1 MAHSSKIG
9 IVNSNSFAKYPNEL
23 NGKPFRNWNG
33 PCTRTERTWIAVA
46 GVFVQIRSNVVVLDC
61 VISVLAAARLQVATG
76 ISSRNLRLSFLTI
89 NVVWLTTA
97 FQRWRRWK
105 SSAVLTH
112 DRRTR
117 APSSYVTHVSA
128 YEHRMR
134 PRDGSKPALVI
145 YQ

>member
-1 MAHSSKIG
+1 M
-9 IVNSNSFAKYPNEL
+9 VMTTM
-23 NGKPFRNWNG
+23 PFSAAG
-33 PCTRTERTWIAVA
+33 PAEEGMEGTREEEDGRRTPYGVRTDAGRTERTWIAVA
-46 GVFVQIRSNVVVLDC
+46 GVFVQIWSNVVVLDC

-112 DRRTR
+112 DRVRPTHAHAWLVRDACICVRTQDAAQKR
-117 APSSYVTHVSA
+117 
-128 YEHRMR
+128 
-134 PRDGSKPALVI
+134 K
-145 YQ
+145 